1 MTVIVGSS
9 NTDGRGSASSLTP
22 ENGLELNM
30 EYTRYEGSWD
40 GNGGGIHYNDRYDDI
55 FISKSWDHYGY
66 ERIEFT
72 NIAEWNHQGLKEISI
87 NDDGLALVSGQY
99 GDMYVGNFVDVSLT
113 LTRDLSE
120 ETGSSVVISGAK
132 RGEIDVSELND
143 GVDMFILPQSNG
155 PSWSNLFT
163 VSTSNSSDSLDFYS
177 DSLDQGSH
185 WTEFDVSLNGGNDY
199 FSHRLDA
206 SSSSQQMRYVD
217 GGDGIDTLNV
227 YKNPDDLSFSN
238 FEIIEGQGDY
248 TLTLDEQLLSGNNAD
263 TAPLTVNDLSIEFAE
278 GYDYLYATYD
288 QVHDDPYEG
297 DEIEYT
303 VVVSYDDTAYYVLT
317 DSLNE
322 GWDLV
327 V

>member
-9 NTDGRGSASSLTP
+9 NTDGSGSASNLTP
-22 ENGLELNM
+22 DNGLELNM
-30 EYTRYEGSWD
+30 EYTSYDGSWD
-40 GNGGGIHYNDRYDDI
+40 GSGGGTYYNERYDDI
-55 FISKSWDHYGY
+55 YISQSWDHYGY
-66 ERIEFT
+66 ESIEFRNT
-72 NIAEWNHQGLKEISI
+72 AEWNHQGLKEISI
-87 NDDGLALVSGQY
+87 NDDGIALVCGQY
-99 GDMYVGNFVDVSLT
+99 GNLYVGNFVDVSLT
-113 LTRDLSE
+113 LTRDLSD
-120 ETGSSVVISGAK
+120 ETGSLVVVDGAK
-132 RGEIDVSELND
+132 RGEIDVSEMND
-143 GVDMFILPQSNG
+143 GVDMYIIPQSNSA
-155 PSWSNLFT
+155 SWSNLFT
-163 VSTSNSSDSLDFYS
+163 VNTTDSSDYLDFIS
-177 DSLDQGSH
+177 ENQGSH
-185 WTEFDVSLNGGNDY
+185 WTEFDVSLNGGDDY
-199 FSHRLDA
+199 FSYRLDA

-227 YKNPDDLSFSN
+227 YQNPDDLSFSN
-238 FEIIEGQGDY
+238 FEVIEGQGDY

-288 QVHDDPYEG
+288 QVYDDPYEG